1 MPQCLTSEQ
10 NGAASSQTGET
21 ADFLS
26 RFAAAVMRAHKSNLH
41 DIYLLAQPT
50 LLVNEPQSDGCQ
62 QESHA
67 QPEKPMLLG

>member
-1 MPQCLTSEQ
+1 M
-10 NGAASSQTGET
+10 GALKPKLQ
-21 ADFLS
+21 
-26 RFAAAVMRAHKSNLH
+26 

-50 LLVNEPQSDGCQ
+50 LLVNEPQGDGCQ